1 MFQVNETHQDE
12 ATEFGQ
18 VQQQELGFS
27 GKCIWITGNNFDFN
41 IRTQDIGCWLGGRAY
56 FNVWETV

>member
-1 MFQVNETHQDE
+1 MFQVNETRQDE

-27 GKCIWITGNNFDFN
+27 GKNNMRN
-41 IRTQDIGCWLGGRAY
+41 LISLR
-56 FNVWETV
+56 VS